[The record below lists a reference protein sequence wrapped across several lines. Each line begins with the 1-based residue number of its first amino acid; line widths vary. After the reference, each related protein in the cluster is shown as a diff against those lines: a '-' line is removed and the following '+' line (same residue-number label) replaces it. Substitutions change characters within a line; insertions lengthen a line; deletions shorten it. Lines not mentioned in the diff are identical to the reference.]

1 MNLKKHIHQFERF
14 PPTVSCFTIIAFG
27 LSLSNFTN
35 IFPMKQ
41 DLGGITFGPWHL
53 MKLPQK
59 FVFVDGVL
67 QFHRAIN
74 TEKGKHL
81 WNYEFCFFFLS
92 NGNKNMLSCFHN
104 LV

>member
-27 LSLSNFTN
+27 LSLSKFTN

-41 DLGGITFGPWHL
+41 DLGGITFGPRHL

-81 WNYEFCFFFLS
+81 
-92 NGNKNMLSCFHN
+92 
-104 LV
+104 